1 MPGQAAR
8 KAAMRGST
16 HLAANAVL
24 VVSVT
29 VSPAER
35 SRSACTPASSV
46 SKPSRS
52 AWNKRSPAGVSA
64 SCRVSLRNSGWPSAL
79 SSPRTWWLMA
89 VGVTES
95 SAAAR

>member
-16 HLAANAVL
+16 HLAAKAVL

-29 VSPAER
+29 VPAER

-52 AWNKRSPAGVSA
+52 AWNRRSPAGVSA
-64 SCRVSLRNSGWPSAL
+64 SWRVSLRNSGWPSEL